1 MYKNQI
7 RLDCEAKRMEYRR
20 EEIMPGVFLSALH
33 TDKFKSSAMCVT
45 LLSQLDH
52 EHAYLDALIPSV
64 LRRGTVSHPDMSGIM
79 TYLEE
84 LYGATAVPITLGVG
98 EVKAMGFYSAFP
110 EGRFLPGGRSELADV
125 SKLLGELLLAPN
137 TRGGLLLPDYV
148 NSERSKLAERI
159 RASKNDRIT
168 YAFQRLI
175 ELMCSYED
183 YSASIL
189 SDPDEAESIHYT
201 RLTRRYRELL
211 ATSPVEVFYCGA
223 EDFNTVREAVLPALS
238 ALPRGELDFDIGTD
252 VRMNAIEDKPRRF
265 FETMDVGQGKL
276 VMGWRLGDCMEEPD
290 FAAMRVFN
298 AVYGGTASSKL
309 FREMRE
315 ARSLCYYASSGIDDV
330 KGLLYVHSGIDKANY
345 DVAVEGI
352 CAELDKIKRGEI
364 SDDELSAARRYC
376 SQALR
381 LVVDDPVELMMHYLK
396 MNIIGA
402 EISPEELAAACEGVT
417 AGEIAEIA
425 AGTDCDAIYF
435 LSGEDEEASVE

>member
-1 MYKNQI
+1 M
-7 RLDCEAKRMEYRR
+7 
-20 EEIMPGVFLSALH
+20 
-33 TDKFKSSAMCVT
+33 
-45 LLSQLDH
+45 
-52 EHAYLDALIPSV
+52 
-64 LRRGTVSHPDMSGIM
+64 
-79 TYLEE
+79 
-84 LYGATAVPITLGVG
+84 PITLGVG

-290 FAAMRVFN
+290 FAALRVFN

-435 LSGEDEEASVE
+435 LSGEDEEAGVE